1 MKKDYVI
8 IGKKISVNG
17 IDYYQPNYSGE
28 GDVYKN
34 EQAFE
39 ENPDEVCYIPE
50 HAFDELEP
58 VVIDGEEYYE
68 ITEGDAYTRNNLQ
81 ELIGDGDFG
90 DEDKWNVE
98 DFFYVKCQWA
108 YPETY
113 IEELSH

>member
-1 MKKDYVI
+1 MKKDYVL

-17 IDYYQPNYSGE
+17 IDYYQPDYSGE

-50 HAFDELEP
+50 HAFDDLEP
-58 VVIDGEEYYE
+58 VMIDGAEYYE
-68 ITEGDAYTRNNLQ
+68 ANGYTRNDLA
-81 ELIGDGDFG
+81 ELIGDGIFG
-90 DEDKWNVE
+90 DEEEDKWTVE
-98 DFFYVKCQWA
+98 QFFYIKCQWA